1 MKVLACICTVNK
13 VPWTCDGMLISLIRG
28 FGCRRKGHQYQQRF
42 KGGEATGPLQD
53 EPLPKGSKRKG
64 TCIRFLY
71 DRTVFAKK

>member
-1 MKVLACICTVNK
+1 MHVPLNSM
-13 VPWTCDGMLISLIRG
+13 PWTCDGRLVSLTRG
-28 FGCRRKGHQYQQRF
+28 GGRRRKGREYQQKF